1 MQLEESNDLLKAL
14 ADLNDRSPLQF
25 ESSDSDEYVDS
36 LKYKSLELLEY
47 MSEIKM
53 GLEIIKE
60 SSKGKVDK
68 KIKEQFTRI
77 ESAISNMAEK
87 ILETGSSD

>member
-1 MQLEESNDLLKAL
+1 MQLEETNDLLKAL
-14 ADLNDRSPLQF
+14 VNLSDRSPLQF
-25 ESSDSDEYVDS
+25 ESSDSDECVDS

-47 MSEIKM
+47 ISEIKV

-60 SSKGKVDK
+60 SSKGRVDK

-77 ESAISNMAEK
+77 ERAISNMSEK
-87 ILETGSSD
+87 ILESDSSD

>member
-36 LKYKSLELLEY
+36 LKYRSLELLEY
-47 MSEIKM
+47 MSEIKA

-77 ESAISNMAEK
+77 EKAISSMAEK
-87 ILETGSSD
+87 ILETGTSD

>member
-14 ADLNDRSPLQF
+14 VDLNDRSPLQF
-25 ESSDSDEYVDS
+25 ESSDSDGYVDS

-47 MSEIKM
+47 ISEIKM

-60 SSKGKVDK
+60 SSKGRVDK

-77 ESAISNMAEK
+77 ERAISSMAEK
-87 ILETGSSD
+87 ILESDSSD

>member
-1 MQLEESNDLLKAL
+1 MQLEETNDLLKAL
-14 ADLNDRSPLQF
+14 VNLSDRSPLQF
-25 ESSDSDEYVDS
+25 ESSDSDGYVDS

-47 MSEIKM
+47 ISEIKV

-60 SSKGKVDK
+60 SSKGRVDK

-77 ESAISNMAEK
+77 ERAISSMAEK
-87 ILETGSSD
+87 ILESDSSD